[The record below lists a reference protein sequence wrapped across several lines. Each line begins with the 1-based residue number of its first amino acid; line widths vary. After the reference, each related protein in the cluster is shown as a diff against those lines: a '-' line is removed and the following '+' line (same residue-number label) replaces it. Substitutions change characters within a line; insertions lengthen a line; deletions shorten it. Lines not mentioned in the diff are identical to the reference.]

1 MDKDLWFR
9 LHQIF
14 MTSALVFTV
23 IGIIIILI
31 DKGFSPFDGISNNPH
46 PVFGLI
52 VFIGALIQP
61 IMAFFRPHP
70 GTDYRLET
78 LDNFDRVL
86 VSLGSGSSIDF
97 KEG

>member
-14 MTSALVFTV
+14 MTSALVFTI

-31 DKGFSPFDGISNNPH
+31 DKGFSPFDGISDNPH
-46 PVFGLI
+46 PVFGVI

-70 GTDYRLET
+70 GTDYRLKV
-78 LDNFDRVL
+78 FQFQR
-86 VSLGSGSSIDF
+86 
-97 KEG
+97 